1 MWLFLRYG
9 GACGDAKI
17 WQLQLS
23 GLRTLWASVP
33 PWSPILAT
41 LFKIP
46 HPHPT
51 PEAISRGH
59 GKMACPVDVNLAGQ
73 LDIIPE
79 AWGSVGTEPP
89 ESILEGQ
96 MSLANSGWQP
106 TSLA

>member
-1 MWLFLRYG
+1 
-9 GACGDAKI
+9 
-17 WQLQLS
+17 
-23 GLRTLWASVP
+23 
-33 PWSPILAT
+33 
-41 LFKIP
+41 
-46 HPHPT
+46 
-51 PEAISRGH
+51 
-59 GKMACPVDVNLAGQ
+59 MACPVDVNLAGQ